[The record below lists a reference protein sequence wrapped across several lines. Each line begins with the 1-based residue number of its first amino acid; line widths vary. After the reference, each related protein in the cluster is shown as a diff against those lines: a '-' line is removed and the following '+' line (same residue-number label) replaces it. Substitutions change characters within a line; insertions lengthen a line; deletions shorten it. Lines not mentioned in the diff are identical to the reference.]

1 VSDCDFPVLNEGN
14 IQFAG
19 FYYLYSKSK
28 AMHIVKVT
36 YTVKAEYAQKNQEN
50 IGSVMND
57 LRKINHA
64 GIRYGTYLG
73 EDGKTFMHFASFE
86 QKEFQQILFDLEA
99 FKTFTQ
105 ELRESGPEVPP
116 KTEVMQ
122 LVGSSYEIFI

>member
-1 VSDCDFPVLNEGN
+1 
-14 IQFAG
+14 
-19 FYYLYSKSK
+19 
-28 AMHIVKVT
+28 MHIVKVT

-99 FKTFTQ
+99 FKTFTANC
-105 ELRESGPEVPP
+105 LNTIASF
-116 KTEVMQ
+116 
-122 LVGSSYEIFI
+122 LVFRPGIDHIAFFHAA